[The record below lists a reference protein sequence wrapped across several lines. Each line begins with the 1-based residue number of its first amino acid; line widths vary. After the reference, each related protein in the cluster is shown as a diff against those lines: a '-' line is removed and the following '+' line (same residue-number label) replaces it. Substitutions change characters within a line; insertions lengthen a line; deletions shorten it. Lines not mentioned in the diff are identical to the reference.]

1 MKVAIIGSG
10 ISGLSAACHLQ
21 DHVDVTVFEKDSR
34 IGGHADTQT
43 IEVDGK
49 LIDVD
54 TGFIVFNPDNY
65 PTFMELIEKYQ
76 VDYQDSDMS
85 FAVSNRINGLE
96 YNASSLNQLFCQ
108 RSNLVK
114 PSFYKMIGEIFR
126 FYKEMKTLVATD
138 NNIGL
143 GDYLKQN
150 RYSEN
155 FIQNHIIPMTCA
167 LWSGDVTKIMDFP
180 ARFLAAFMNNH
191 KMLQAFDR
199 PVWKTIAGGSKN
211 YLAKISAKA
220 QFRIRA
226 GVQIKSVI
234 RDSEGVSIQLQDSVE
249 RFDKVIFA
257 THSDQA
263 LALMESPTK
272 DENSVLGD
280 IDYQD
285 NTILLHRDPKVLP
298 YKKSAWASWSVL
310 VDEKSTE
317 LCRVSYYMNLLQS
330 LDTEV
335 PVIVSLNMEEL
346 IDSDKVWKKINYSH
360 PIYNQ
365 KTIDAQKRRHLIQGK
380 SHSYFCGAYW
390 GWGFHED
397 GARSGKEAALQLL
410 AEKANA

>member
-21 DHVDVTVFEKDSR
+21 DQADVTVFEKDSR

-114 PSFYKMIGEIFR
+114 PSFYRMIGEIFR

-150 RYSEN
+150 CYSEN

-199 PVWKTIAGGSKN
+199 PVWKTIAAGSKN

-220 QFRIRA
+220 QFLIRA
-226 GVQIKSVI
+226 GVKIKSVI

-272 DENSVLGD
+272 DESSVLGD